1 MGNKWDEGKES
12 IGNGT
17 RMGERKGGKKAG
29 RKEGKRKG
37 NKDGTMLMFM
47 KGKKLIKQWGWM
59 ISIWAASVIALGIVS
74 MVFRLLMS
82 AAGFKS

>member
-1 MGNKWDEGKES
+1 
-12 IGNGT
+12 
-17 RMGERKGGKKAG
+17 
-29 RKEGKRKG
+29 
-37 NKDGTMLMFM
+37 MLMFM